1 MATAETTIKR
11 PEFTNEAFVDF
22 SRAEN
27 KAAMETALAKVKAEF
42 GKEYPMYIG
51 GEKVYTTAKMSSTN
65 PSHPS
70 EVIGV
75 FQAGSKDSADAA
87 VEAAWKAFETWKK
100 VPAEERAECLFR
112 AAKIVRDRKFEISA
126 WICYEVGKSW
136 AEADGDTAETIP
148 MPTMNAANRIVCA
161 SADAATT

>member
-22 SRAEN
+22 SRPEN
-27 KAAMETALAKVKAEF
+27 KAAMEAALAKVKAEF

-51 GEKVYTTAKMSSTN
+51 GEKVYTTAKMSSIN

-75 FQAGSKDSADAA
+75 FQAGSKEHADAA
-87 VEAAWKAFETWKK
+87 VA
-100 VPAEERAECLFR
+100 
-112 AAKIVRDRKFEISA
+112 SA
-126 WICYEVGKSW
+126 W
-136 AEADGDTAETIP
+136 
-148 MPTMNAANRIVCA
+148 
-161 SADAATT
+161 